1 VTDLLSSSQLAR
13 FELELQQRRVELR
26 EAARVHALES
36 EEKRA
41 RALADGVAEVEDGS
55 DTELP
60 TEVDV
65 AETGRELGE
74 LREVEESLA
83 RMQQGTYGI
92 CVSCGEAVPFRRLMA
107 QPTAKRCLVC
117 QARYEQERAGDRA
130 RGL

>member
-117 QARYEQERAGDRA
+117 QARYEQARAGDRA